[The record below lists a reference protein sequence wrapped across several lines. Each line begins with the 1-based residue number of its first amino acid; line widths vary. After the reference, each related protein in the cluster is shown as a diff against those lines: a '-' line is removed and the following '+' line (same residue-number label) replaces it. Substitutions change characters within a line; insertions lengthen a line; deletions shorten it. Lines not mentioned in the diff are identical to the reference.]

1 MKRRIGLSLFFLV
14 MMMATIAQA
23 HPIQD
28 FYKKHKKDHG
38 MEAQMLPPKI
48 AALMVDEDYEDAI
61 DILKSMRSLKY
72 LNFQGALSQISRY
85 ATNAEAAKGNFQL
98 LLNETDQ
105 RGKIK
110 VFGARKNGFVRH
122 LFAVVQTTNE
132 FVLVIGKGKLTD
144 DQVAALPA
152 LAREL

>member
-1 MKRRIGLSLFFLV
+1 MVMFLV
-14 MMMATIAQA
+14 TMARA

-38 MEAQMLPPKI
+38 MEAQILPPKV
-48 AALMVDEDYEDAI
+48 AALMVDKDYEEAI
-61 DILKSMRSLKY
+61 DILKSMRTLKY
-72 LNFQGALSQISRY
+72 LNFQGALTQISQY
-85 ATNAEAAKGNFQL
+85 ATNAEAAKGSFQL

-105 RGKIK
+105 LGKIK
-110 VFGARKNGFVRH
+110 VFGARKKGYVRH
-122 LFAVVQTTNE
+122 LFAVVQTANE

-144 DQVAALPA
+144 DQINALPA